1 MDPLP
6 PMEKIGIKWSN
17 CATGPPQM
25 NVIQFC
31 TATAP
36 PRWSLLTGAI
46 GAGRAGAGAGVA
58 GAGAGGAGAGGSGS
72 NGKAS

>member
-1 MDPLP
+1 MTGASP
-6 PMEKIGIKWSN
+6 KIILWSE
-17 CATGPPQM
+17 CATAPLE
-25 NVIQFC
+25 IHILQFC